1 VVAQAAVG
9 SEDGS
14 GRVVHGTHD
23 GFNTR
28 APAAM
33 PGAAVAS
40 ATRVPGLLTGRR
52 VRRVGA

>member
-1 VVAQAAVG
+1 MVAQAAVG